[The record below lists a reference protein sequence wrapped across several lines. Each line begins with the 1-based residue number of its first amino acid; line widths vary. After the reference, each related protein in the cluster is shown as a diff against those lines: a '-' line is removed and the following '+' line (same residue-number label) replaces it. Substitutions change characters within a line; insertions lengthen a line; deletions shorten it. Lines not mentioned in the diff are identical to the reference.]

1 MSYIAIGNCSKYN
14 LYILVS
20 LICLFIIDFLFGL
33 NSANKD
39 KPARIFSF
47 RAKIKSHNLLY
58 NFINF
63 SSIFFGGVI
72 LYFLERKNQKAK
84 KGQLSIE
91 TYEKMKNN
99 LLKEK
104 NESNLLNLILIG
116 IFFPLTIIID
126 DFIDSQNNHIGF
138 WAFEILYIC
147 IFSHF
152 IFKIKISKHKRI
164 AIYIMLGISVL
175 TFIEFFLPRTK
186 TENPENINDLT
197 DKNIFDKIT
206 IKFGTYAIFLF
217 ILANE
222 VLHIQR
228 DFCWVKGKYLMDIK
242 SFSPAKIFLTIG
254 GFGLIFVIILFSI
267 FTYVPCKSFNNIEK
281 IGDSYINLDTNKTLE
296 LYKECCH
303 LKDYDENT
311 KKLYLLYDSMK
322 LISRE
327 YSNKEKENMLEIFLI
342 IPLLFIFL
350 LIKEISFLMMIK
362 YTDANNILIAKNI
375 YHFLKRIIV
384 IIINKGDEKYLK
396 LLNFYLIES
405 EELISILSNM
415 IYIEVLELRFCGLDY
430 ELKKN
435 ITMRSFKDL
444 GAVNESLDESQIF
457 ETENK
462 SEGSDEGNEEDN
474 VTIEMKDKNYFNL

>member
-164 AIYIMLGISVL
+164 AIYIMLGVSVV

-186 TENPENINDLT
+186 TENQENINDLT

-222 VLHIQR
+222 VIHIQR
-228 DFCWVKGKYLMDIK
+228 DFCWVKGKYLK
-242 SFSPAKIFLTIG
+242 
-254 GFGLIFVIILFSI
+254 
-267 FTYVPCKSFNNIEK
+267 
-281 IGDSYINLDTNKTLE
+281 
-296 LYKECCH
+296 
-303 LKDYDENT
+303 
-311 KKLYLLYDSMK
+311 
-322 LISRE
+322 
-327 YSNKEKENMLEIFLI
+327 
-342 IPLLFIFL
+342 
-350 LIKEISFLMMIK
+350 
-362 YTDANNILIAKNI
+362 
-375 YHFLKRIIV
+375 
-384 IIINKGDEKYLK
+384 
-396 LLNFYLIES
+396 
-405 EELISILSNM
+405 
-415 IYIEVLELRFCGLDY
+415 
-430 ELKKN
+430 
-435 ITMRSFKDL
+435 
-444 GAVNESLDESQIF
+444 
-457 ETENK
+457 
-462 SEGSDEGNEEDN
+462 
-474 VTIEMKDKNYFNL
+474 